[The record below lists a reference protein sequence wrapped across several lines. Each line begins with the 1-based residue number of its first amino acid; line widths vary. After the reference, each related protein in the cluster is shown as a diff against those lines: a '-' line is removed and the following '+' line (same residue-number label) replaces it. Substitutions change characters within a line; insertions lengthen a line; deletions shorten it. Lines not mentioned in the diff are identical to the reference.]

1 MEAIAVALIGLVGA
15 VVVALIEKGR
25 RVDAKRWEENKADH
39 NFVVDK
45 IENLGKSLGI
55 SIDRV
60 ERGVDRTE
68 SKIDR
73 HIADHARGE
82 FIDG

>member
-15 VVVALIEKGR
+15 VMVALIEKGR
-25 RVDAKRWEENKADH
+25 RENKADH
-39 NFVVDK
+39 SA
-45 IENLGKSLGI
+45 LGEKVELIGRTLGI

-60 ERGVDRTE
+60 ERGVERTE
-68 SKIDR
+68 TKIDQ

-82 FIDG
+82 VAED

>member
-15 VVVALIEKGR
+15 VMVALIEKGR
-25 RVDAKRWEENKADH
+25 RENKADH
-39 NFVVDK
+39 SA
-45 IENLGKSLGI
+45 LGEKVELIGRTLGI

-60 ERGVDRTE
+60 ERGVERTE
-68 SKIDR
+68 TKIDQ

-82 FIDG
+82 FADD